1 MGYSRLSAHPTLPS
15 ARPVQVDEP
24 WAWLQR
30 VVADKSRAE
39 TTRRLIAQAEISLE
53 ATYAKALQQ
62 AKLSST
68 CDFAH
73 LLVPVARKGSTS
85 RHQRNGMSGQY
96 PTSPDGSPGQYR
108 VGKWIPGSPP
118 SGSRRSTAGY
128 SMGIETPP
136 LASVCPAGGLSSLV
150 ESPAVSTCGR
160 GARGNIPNEYVD
172 SCVRSL

>member
-39 TTRRLIAQAEISLE
+39 TTRRLIAQAESSLE
-53 ATYAKALQQ
+53 ATYARVLQQ

-68 CDFAH
+68 RDFTQKA
-73 LLVPVARKGSTS
+73 VPVATNSSAS
-85 RHQRNGMSGQY
+85 RHKGMACSGQY
-96 PTSPDGSPGQYR
+96 PASPGQYR